1 MFNIGMT
8 ELLLI
13 GAIALV
19 VLGPSKLPQFARA
32 LGRALTEFKRASN
45 EFKTTLKDE
54 FDQAAGPQTKD
65 LALLAKEVRQGIKP
79 HKDITQ
85 ALETAAK
92 VLESGSTAFER
103 NKPLVAKEVPNPPDL
118 EVKPLPSE
126 VPPKEPKNQPS

>member
-1 MFNIGMT
+1 MT

-32 LGRALTEFKRASN
+32 LGRALTEFKRATN

-54 FDQAAGPQTKD
+54 FDQATGPQTKD
-65 LALLAKEVRQGIKP
+65 LALLAKEVTQGLKP
-79 HKDITQ
+79 HKDITH

-103 NKPLVAKEVPNPPDL
+103 RPLVAKEIPNPPT
-118 EVKPLPSE
+118 EETQPLPTE
-126 VPPKEPKNQPS
+126 VPTKEPNNQPS